1 MGFFGEAPEGC
12 ASLREPSLRGFR
24 GKRASGGGQKN
35 EIPKAQRGPR
45 YRGAAGGGG
54 SAQSR
59 SGPAKPRRIWGGESR
74 GGRPPPQAGG
84 AETRSLPLA
93 PEGSRGRARLSPFP
107 SPGGSLFFGESRPPR
122 DTLGT
127 EWGRVPPLLG
137 TRYGFVKDW
146 GGGCFWG
153 PPLPVPSGDL
163 GSPPAGCPCHQEVPR
178 PAWSG
183 RRRGQGRV
191 LGELVGRRRAPGGR
205 RGTATLPA
213 SRGRVGTGSWDRPS
227 MAQYTRTGRHG
238 STGPSTH
245 RSV

>member
-1 MGFFGEAPEGC
+1 MGKPRRDAHRSGSPRCGVFEANERREGDKKMKSRRRRGAPGTGELQGEAAPRKAAPAPPNRGGFGEG
-12 ASLREPSLRGFR
+12 R
-24 GKRASGGGQKN
+24 
-35 EIPKAQRGPR
+35 
-45 YRGAAGGGG
+45 AAGGD
-54 SAQSR
+54 
-59 SGPAKPRRIWGGESR
+59 
-74 GGRPPPQAGG
+74 PPPAGG
-84 AETRSLPLA
+84 AETRSLPPV

-127 EWGRVPPLLG
+127 ERGRVPPLLG

-153 PPLPVPSGDL
+153 SPLPVPSGDL

-178 PAWSG
+178 PAWRG

-205 RGTATLPA
+205 GGTATLPA
-213 SRGRVGTGSWDRPS
+213 SRGRGGTGSQGRPS